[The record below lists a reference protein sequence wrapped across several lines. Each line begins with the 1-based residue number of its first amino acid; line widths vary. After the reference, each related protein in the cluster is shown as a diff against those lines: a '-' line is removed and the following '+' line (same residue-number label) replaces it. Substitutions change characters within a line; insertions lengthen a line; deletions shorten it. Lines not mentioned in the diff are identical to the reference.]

1 MTNTRQV
8 DGIVAEG
15 WQIDSGVSNDKPL
28 GLGVRLAY
36 GCGAVAYGIKDNGF
50 AYFLLLFYTTVVGLE
65 PALAGTALL
74 IALLLDGLGDPI
86 VGYWSDNTRSKWGRR
101 HPFMYAAAI
110 PVAISYALLWQPPDW
125 SEGALF
131 LYLVVLAVLVRTL
144 ITFYETPSSA
154 LMPELTADY
163 DERTAI
169 QAWRSLFGWVGGA
182 SMAVFMYAFLLVP
195 NEHYPVGSL
204 NREGYETGGLIA
216 SGVMLLAILVSAAGT
231 HHRIKVLVEPAPRAI
246 RGISGVLGEVLET
259 LRDKSFF
266 ALFISSIA
274 SSVATGLT
282 AALTFLML
290 TYFWGFSSLEMFYWL
305 ALVLVSALLGFVMAP
320 WASKRWGKKPAAI
333 RLGIVAFTVQ
343 PLPVFF
349 RLMGWMPENGDP
361 ALFPLLAVVNTLDL
375 AFVIAMQAILFSM
388 LADLVE
394 HSEVRTGR
402 RNEGVFYSAL
412 TFIRKTNQGIGTFIA
427 GLMLSAVSFPQGAAP
442 EEVPVESVMQLGG
455 LLIASQW
462 LLWAVMLAALAFYQL
477 DRRQHQSN
485 LATIAARTAS
495 DR

>member
-1 MTNTRQV
+1 MGGSVT
-8 DGIVAEG
+8 EG
-15 WQIDSGVSNDKPL
+15 RQIDSGASNDKPL

-110 PVAISYALLWQPPDW
+110 PVAVSYALLWQPPDW
-125 SEGALF
+125 SDGALF
-131 LYLVVLAVLVRTL
+131 LYLLILAVFVRTL
-144 ITFYETPSSA
+144 ITLYETPSSA

-182 SMAVFMYAFLLVP
+182 GMAIFMYAFLLVP
-195 NEHYPVGSL
+195 TERYPVGTL
-204 NREGYETGGLIA
+204 NRDGYETGGMIA
-216 SGVMLLAILVSAAGT
+216 SGVMLLAILVSALGT
-231 HHRIKVLVEPAPRAI
+231 HHRVGLLAEPKPRSTHGI
-246 RGISGVLGEVLET
+246 RGVFSEVMET
-259 LRDKSFF
+259 LRDRSFF
-266 ALFISSIA
+266 ALFLSSIA
-274 SSVATGLT
+274 SAVASGLT

-305 ALVLVSALLGFVMAP
+305 VLVVVSAFLGFVIAP
-320 WASKRWGKKPAAI
+320 RAAKRWGKKPAAI

-343 PLPVFF
+343 PLPVLF

-361 ALFPLLAVVNTLDL
+361 ALFPILAIINTLDL
-375 AFVIAMQAILFSM
+375 AFLIAMQAVLFSM

-394 HSEVRTGR
+394 QSEVRTGR

-427 GLMLSAVSFPQGAAP
+427 GLMLSAVSFPQGGVP
-442 EEVPVESVMQLGG
+442 EEVPVESLRQLGG
-455 LLIASQW
+455 LLISAQW
-462 LLWAVMLAALAFYQL
+462 CLWAAMLAALFFYQV
-477 DRRQHQSN
+477 DRQQHQSN
-485 LATIAARTAS
+485 LATIAART
-495 DR
+495 